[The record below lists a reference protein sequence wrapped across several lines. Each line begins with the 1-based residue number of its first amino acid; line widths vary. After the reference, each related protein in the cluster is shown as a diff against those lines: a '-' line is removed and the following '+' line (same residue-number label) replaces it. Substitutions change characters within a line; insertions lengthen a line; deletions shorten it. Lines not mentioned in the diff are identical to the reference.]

1 MPGCVGLQVTVA
13 VAEDPRVTLLGETE
27 QPMPAGFGETFVAR
41 LTVPENPFR
50 LLKETVA
57 VVVEPT
63 VVVIT
68 VGLIV
73 SEKS

>member
-1 MPGCVGLQVTVA
+1 
-13 VAEDPRVTLLGETE
+13 
-27 QPMPAGFGETFVAR
+27 MPAGFGMTFVAR
-41 LTVPENPFR
+41 LTIPENPFR

-63 VVVIT
+63 VVVIAA
-68 VGLIV
+68 GLTV